1 MINDEQRKMIQ
12 QEVLTALGSCPPL
25 DMIQDNDEYIRFD
38 EREKRRGNQNCWLR
52 VFPYTTRLYWTRGNN
67 RLGKNGVWGHA
78 SETGE
83 SKRWTAA
90 EWEEFR
96 LQEQKRKEQKERE
109 QQKELQKLRTWFKSL
124 PTYGEEREGFK
135 RDGFKFYPHSYLE
148 AKRLEFSRK
157 AAQVA
162 KVYYEQTGY
171 VDKRSFIPNNRRNP
185 YLVFPILGSSGLLES
200 VQIIDNWK
208 NEKHFKSGLPLSG
221 RFYPLLES
229 DSKRNLIFACEGFA
243 TGLSIFEATNRV
255 TIVCL
260 NCGNLPKGIQ
270 GATTYLLNY
279 WKLKETPRE
288 FYRRFVIVADN
299 DRSRAGE
306 DAAIEACNELGCSY
320 VLIPDEGMDA
330 NDFHHK
336 YGLKA
341 LGQILNF

>member
-1 MINDEQRKMIQ
+1 MINDEQRRTIQ
-12 QEVLTALGSCPPL
+12 QSLLETLGSAPSL
-25 DMIQDNDEYIRFD
+25 EEIQDNGEFIRFRD
-38 EREKRRGNQNCWLR
+38 TSKSDYNRDCFLCVYPFTDKLVWSRGIW
-52 VFPYTTRLYWTRGNN
+52 GN
-67 RLGKNGVWGHA
+67 KDSWKTDT
-78 SETGE
+78 EEGE

-90 EWEEFR
+90 EWKEFR
-96 LQEQKRKEQKERE
+96 LQEQKRKEQKEQE
-109 QQKELQKLRTWFKSL
+109 QQKELEELRTWFKSL
-124 PTYGEEREGFK
+124 PTYGEERERFK
-135 RDGFKFYPHSYLE
+135 YYPHSYLE
-148 AKRLEFSRK
+148 AKGLESSRK

-162 KVYYEQTGY
+162 KVYIEKAGHF
-171 VDKRSFIPNNRRNP
+171 DKHDFIPNRRNP

-208 NEKHFKSGLPLSG
+208 NEKRFKSGLPLSG

-288 FYRRFVIVADN
+288 FYTRFVIVADH

-306 DAAIEACNELGCSY
+306 DAAKAACNELGCSY

-341 LGQILNF
+341 LGQILNY